1 MKRLFPLRSAA
12 LLPLL
17 LAAGC
22 SLVSPEA
29 KVRDRLE
36 QAGLDPSMAR
46 CMAHKL
52 VDKLDSNQL
61 AELGR
66 AMKMPRDHPGKMRL
80 DEIGRR
86 LDAVQ
91 DPKIVEVTTRA
102 GLSCAIMG

>member
-1 MKRLFPLRSAA
+1 MKRPVLLPPL

-29 KVRDRLE
+29 KIRDRLVR
-36 QAGLDPSMAR
+36 AGLAPGLAQ

-52 VDKLDSNQL
+52 ARHLDSNQL

-66 AMKMPRDHPGKMRL
+66 AMKMPADHPGKMRL

-86 LDAVQ
+86 LDGLQ
-91 DPKIVEVTTRA
+91 DPKIIEVTTRA
-102 GLSCAIMG
+102 GLSCAVMG